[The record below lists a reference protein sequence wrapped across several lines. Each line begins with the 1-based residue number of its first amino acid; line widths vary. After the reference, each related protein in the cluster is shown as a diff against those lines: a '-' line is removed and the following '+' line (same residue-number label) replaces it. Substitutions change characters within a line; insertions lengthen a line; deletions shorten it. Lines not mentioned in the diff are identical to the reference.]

1 MTHPSTV
8 AIQSRRRRLWWI
20 IIISLILLVLLG
32 ATLSF
37 AYSNSI
43 RYQTYVLF
51 CLYGMPSDHDWD
63 EVRAIVNRIITV
75 HHFTRNSVSA
85 PEKPPVFGNP
95 GSRLL
100 LTQPAEV
107 QVYEV
112 RDRTEQDQIATAI
125 KDLLIDRGFRR
136 PVDLLFYD
144 RENWL
149 ATDREN
155 WPVAGHRGPE
165 TLLRRIYI
173 TRSSIQNV
181 EK

>member
-1 MTHPSTV
+1 MTHPHTPG
-8 AIQSRRRRLWWI
+8 IQPRWRRLWWI
-20 IIISLILLVLLG
+20 IIISLIVLLIAG
-32 ATLSF
+32 ATLAL
-37 AYSNSI
+37 AYSSSP

-51 CLYGMPSDHDWD
+51 CLYGLPSEQDFN
-63 EVRAIVNRIITV
+63 ESEAIVNRIVTV

-85 PEKPPVFGNP
+85 PEKPPVFSIA

-100 LTQPAEV
+100 LTQPAVV

-112 RDRTEQDQIATAI
+112 RDRTDQDKIAVAI
-125 KDLLIDRGFRR
+125 KDLLLDYGSKR

-144 RENWL
+144 RENWP
-149 ATDREN
+149 
-155 WPVAGHRGPE
+155 PVAGHRGQE

-173 TRSSIQNV
+173 TRNSIR